1 MEAYE
6 AEVRKFA
13 PRRIRELQANN
24 QAVVAGLI
32 LDIRTIKTQRG
43 PMAVLTLDDGSGQIE
58 ATVYNDVFT
67 EHRDLLQKDR
77 IVLLDGRLQVDDFQW
92 RSRDAHQSRSDRWN
106 RPAKRECRNCASGY
120 PVIESTSVLI
130 PC

>member
-32 LDIRTIKTQRG
+32 LDIRTIKN
-43 PMAVLTLDDGSGQIE
+43 PAGSHGG
-58 ATVYNDVFT
+58 TDT
-67 EHRDLLQKDR
+67 
-77 IVLLDGRLQVDDFQW
+77 G
-92 RSRDAHQSRSDRWN
+92 
-106 RPAKRECRNCASGY
+106 
-120 PVIESTSVLI
+120 
-130 PC
+130 